1 MDVCELSVTVEH
13 LARFRDL
20 CDIWHSETPKQH
32 EKKEWHFWWVHCK
45 HVSDWLLPPKIT
57 KYIFGDSEYCVY
69 DMVHEKEFKN
79 RWRDWQCKKFKY
91 LKKMRPRVSWC
102 VTQNGVVISVTAS
115 LQCFTNRKRT
125 TIRKLGVRL
134 LAPLRIPLWKFVD
147 RTALSSRKES
157 GNNFIWLTFGGR
169 CGIDICC
176 VKRPNESALQPVA
189 LSLIVF

>member
-1 MDVCELSVTVEH
+1 MSFLWQMNIYPDFVTFVTFDTVK
-13 LARFRDL
+13 LRNN
-20 CDIWHSETPKQH
+20 T
-32 EKKEWHFWWVHCK
+32 KKKKTFLVSALQTCK
-45 HVSDWLLPPKIT
+45 HVSDWLSPPKIT

-69 DMVHEKEFKN
+69 EIAHEKEFKN

-134 LAPLRIPLWKFVD
+134 LAPLRIPLWKFAD